1 MAKAIYHSRITA
13 KKLKIDE
20 DDIIEIDTMMD
31 SSKQF
36 EASNKHRSL
45 FHHSAGCFYMEKMFG
60 INFSALED
68 LRKKYNLPEEFI
80 KDYQNQ
86 RKIDRVTGTEL
97 LSKLGKKFDVRTIA
111 EEHVLQDFRG
121 QFPTFSDF
129 LSYMQVP
136 MWANNGVKKVQ
147 SKDEEAIELANKI
160 KENGRVNKEM
170 ERV

>member
-1 MAKAIYHSRITA
+1 MAKAIHHSRITA

-45 FHHSAGCFYMEKMFG
+45 FHHTAGCFYMEKMFG

-68 LRKKYNLPEEFI
+68 LRIKYNLPKEFI

-86 RKIDRVTGTEL
+86 RKIDRQTGTEL
-97 LSKLGKKFDVRTIA
+97 ISKIDNKKFDIRSVT
-111 EEHVLQDFRG
+111 EEHIIQDFRG
-121 QFPTFSDF
+121 QLPSFSDF
-129 LSYMQVP
+129 LSYMETP
-136 MWANNGVKKVQ
+136 MWANNGVKPVQ
-147 SKDEEAIELANKI
+147 KKKIDNPDSLELAI
-160 KENGRVNKEM
+160 KTLEKWKN
-170 ERV
+170 